1 MTATLQTD
9 FVGIKMPNPFMLASA
24 PPSTSAEQIAR
35 SFERGWGGA
44 VIKTVQYSPRW
55 IKQNVN
61 PRIHAIKNKSQIMG
75 FTNFEIGSQKTLDEW
90 AHSISWLKQRFPEHG
105 VLASLMH
112 TDVLK
117 EEEWR
122 ETTRILDDAGAD
134 GFELN
139 LSCSHGQ
146 AESGCGAMLGADE
159 EKIRMVVSWVREET
173 LKPVIPKLTALTMNV
188 QAKGLAAKAGG
199 ADAITAINT
208 IRSIPGVDLKTFVPY
223 NIVDGRSAP
232 QGLSGK
238 AIKPIALG
246 CVMQLAMATKLP
258 ISATGGVY
266 NWRDAAEFISLGA
279 QTIQVCSAVMEN
291 GYGIIDGLTAG
302 LLNYMET
309 MSFECVDS
317 FRGKA
322 LPHIAK
328 QIDLSRE
335 YKIRAD
341 VDDKKCIGCGK
352 CVVSCLDSGYAA
364 MRMEGKSAMC
374 DADKCDGCGLCSYVC
389 PQECISLIKK

>member
-1 MTATLQTD
+1 MTATLQTN
-9 FVGIKMPNPFMLASA
+9 FVGIQMPNPFMLASA

-61 PRIHAIKNKSQIMG
+61 PRIHAIKNKNQIMG

-90 AHSISWLKQRFPEHG
+90 AQSIFWLKQRFPEHG

-173 LKPVIPKLTALTMNV
+173 HKPVIPKLTALTMNV

-208 IRSIPGVDLKTFVPY
+208 IRSVPGVDLDSFVPY
-223 NIVDGRSAP
+223 NCVDGRSAP

-291 GYGIIDGLTAG
+291 GYGIIDDLKAG
-302 LLNYMET
+302 LLSYMEK
-309 MSFECVDS
+309 MNFETVDS

-335 YKIRAD
+335 YKIHAD
-341 VDDKKCIGCGK
+341 VDGEKCIGCGK

-364 MRMEGKSAMC
+364 IHMEGKTAVC
-374 DADKCDGCGLCSYVC
+374 DADKCDGCGLCAYVC
-389 PQECISLIKK
+389 PKECISLIRK

>member
-1 MTATLQTD
+1 MAATLKTN
-9 FVGIKMPNPFMLASA
+9 FVGIQMPNPFMLASA
-24 PPSTSAEQIAR
+24 PPTTSAENIAR

-55 IKQNVN
+55 IKPNVS
-61 PRIHAIKNKSQIMG
+61 PRIHAVKDRNQIIG
-75 FTNFEIGSQKTLDEW
+75 FTNFEIGSQKTLEEW
-90 AHSISWLKQRFPEHG
+90 AKGIAWLKQRFPEHG

-146 AESGCGAMLGADE
+146 AESGCGAMLGVDE
-159 EKIRMVVSWVREET
+159 EKIKMVVSWVREET
-173 LKPVIPKLTALTMNV
+173 TKPVMPKLTALTMNV
-188 QAKGLAAKAGG
+188 QGKGLAAKAGG
-199 ADAITAINT
+199 ASAITAINT
-208 IRSIPGVDLKTFVPY
+208 MNSLPGIDLDRFVPY
-223 NIVDGRSAP
+223 NMVDGMSAP

-246 CVMQLAMATKLP
+246 CVMRLALATGLP

-266 NWRDAAEFISLGA
+266 TWRDAAEFISLGA

-291 GYGIIDGLTAG
+291 GYGIIDQLTGG
-302 LLNYMET
+302 LLDYMER
-309 MSFECVDS
+309 MHFASIDS

-322 LPHIAK
+322 LAHITR

-335 YKIRAD
+335 HKVVAS
-341 VDDKKCIGCGK
+341 VDASRCIGCEK
-352 CVVSCLDSGYAA
+352 CIHSCRDSGYEAL
-364 MRMEGKSAMC
+364 RLEGKTAVC
-374 DADKCDGCGLCSYVC
+374 DRTQCDGCGLCAQVC
-389 PQECISLIKK
+389 PRECISFIKK